1 MFNSFNKL
9 KRYKN
14 FNQVKEFESFSR
26 RAFAFIA
33 LAALSTLLF
42 NHQTLAQRQYMPA
55 DSPGVNSR
63 RASSNYQKGLQAF
76 QIGDYVQAVNFMKLA
91 QNDDPSNKK
100 VCHMLALA
108 YAEAGDTYNAN
119 LWFGSAITLDYNY
132 VECRNNYAL
141 FMRKTGKTYDAEK
154 MFEETI
160 KINPKYPDAH
170 YHLGEMLR
178 DKGDLDNAIE
188 QFHDAIRCNP
198 NYFDAL
204 QDLGLAMY
212 QKYSSGL
219 CDISESLE
227 KLQEAERLIP
237 QNPMIHY
244 YLGNVYSGNSQF
256 DAAETE
262 YRKALQCDPKFAA
275 ANYEFARVRYYR
287 GDVDRCLLAMREA
300 EKITPVYAES
310 KKYPAIELDKLKMYK
325 ASCCEVKGLGIDAVD
340 TYKEAA
346 AMQLNVDRVNTLK
359 KITALERSLRA
370 GARRSKQ
377 PIFDMAEVQALVKK
391 GVFEI
396 EGGDYESAKK
406 TYGRILEIYPECYE
420 AVQHL
425 GEISEISG
433 DLNGALTKY
442 QQAQLL
448 RPQFGAAFFNLGV
461 ILEKM
466 GLASDA
472 GMMYQRFHEID
483 GKYPYDPR
491 HIVSIQQ
498 DNVRQ
503 RERELQFKK
512 RGY

>member
-1 MFNSFNKL
+1 MLS
-9 KRYKN
+9 
-14 FNQVKEFESFSR
+14 VVTV
-26 RAFAFIA
+26 
-33 LAALSTLLF
+33 STLFLSGSRG
-42 NHQTLAQRQYMPA
+42 LAQREYMNP
-55 DSPGVNSR
+55 DSPGVNTR
-63 RASSNYQKGLQAF
+63 RASSNYAKGMQCF
-76 QIGDYVQAVNFMKLA
+76 QIGEFGQAVNYLKLA
-91 QNDDPSNKK
+91 QNDDPGNKK

-132 VECRNNYAL
+132 VECRNNYGL
-141 FMRKTGKTYDAEK
+141 FMRKTGKTFDAEK

-178 DKGDLDNAIE
+178 DKGDLDSAIE
-188 QFHDAIRCNP
+188 QFNDAIRCNP

-227 KLQEAERLIP
+227 RLQEAEKLIP

-244 YLGNVYSGNSQF
+244 YLGNVYCGNSQF
-256 DAAETE
+256 DMAETE

-310 KKYPAIELDKLKMYK
+310 KKYPAIELDKLKYYK
-325 ASCCEVKGLGIDAVD
+325 ASCCEVKGLGIEAVD

-346 AMQLNVDRVNTLK
+346 AMQNSVDRINTLT
-359 KITALERSLRA
+359 KIKNLERTLRS
-370 GARRSKQ
+370 GARKKQ
-377 PIFDMAEVQALVKK
+377 PMYDMAEVQALVKR

-396 EGGDYESAKK
+396 EGGDYESAKR
-406 TYGRILEIYPECYE
+406 TFGRILEMDPERYE

-425 GEISEISG
+425 GELQEISG
-433 DLNGALTKY
+433 DLNGAMAKY

-448 RPQFGAAFFNLGV
+448 RPTFGAAFFNLGI

-472 GMMYQRFHEID
+472 GMMYQKFHELD
-483 GKYPYDPR
+483 GKYPWDPR
-491 HIVSIQQ
+491 HIVNIQQ

>member
-1 MFNSFNKL
+1 MFNQI
-9 KRYKN
+9 RR
-14 FNQVKEFESFSR
+14 FSSSKR
-26 RAFAFIA
+26 RAFVV
-33 LAALSTLLF
+33 AALTVFSALTF
-42 NHQTLAQRQYMPA
+42 TNQTFAQREYMNP
-55 DSPGVNSR
+55 DSPGVNR
-63 RASSNYQKGLQAF
+63 GRASSNYNKGLQAF
-76 QIGDYVQAVNFMKLA
+76 QIGDYVAAVNYMKLA

-108 YAEAGDTYNAN
+108 YAEAGDAYNAN
-119 LWFGSAITLDYNY
+119 LWFGSALTLDYNY
-132 VECRNNYAL
+132 VECRNNYGMFL
-141 FMRKTGKTYDAEK
+141 RKTGKTQDAEK
-154 MFEETI
+154 EFENCI
-160 KINPKYPDAH
+160 KTNPKYPDAH

-198 NYFDAL
+198 NYFDAY

-227 KLQEAERLIP
+227 RLQEAERLIP

-256 DAAETE
+256 DQAEAE
-262 YRKALQCDPKFAA
+262 YRKALQCDAKFAA

-310 KKYPAIELDKLKMYK
+310 KKYPAIELDKLKYYK
-325 ASCCEVKGLGIDAVD
+325 AACCEVKGLGIEAVD
-340 TYKEAA
+340 TFKEAA
-346 AMQLNVDRVNTLK
+346 AMQNSVDRVNTLK
-359 KITALERSLRA
+359 RIQALERSLRS
-370 GARRSKQ
+370 GARKKQ
-377 PIFDMAEVQALVKK
+377 PLFDMAEVQALVKK

-406 TYGRILEIYPECYE
+406 TFGRILEMYPECYE

-433 DLNGALTKY
+433 DLSGAMTKY

-448 RPQFGAAFFNLGV
+448 RPQFGAALFNLGV

-503 RERELQFKK
+503 REREIQLKK

>member
-1 MFNSFNKL
+1 MQNRS
-9 KRYKN
+9 KN
-14 FNQVKEFESFSR
+14 FSFLKS
-26 RAFAFIA
+26 
-33 LAALSTLLF
+33 LAVLLMFSTISLSGG
-42 NHQTLAQRQYMPA
+42 QTTAQHEYMNP
-55 DSPGVNSR
+55 DSPGVNR
-63 RASSNYQKGLQAF
+63 GRASANYQKGLQAF

-119 LWFGSAITLDYNY
+119 MWFGSALTLDYNY
-132 VECRNNYAL
+132 VECRNNYGL
-141 FMRKTGKTYDAEK
+141 FLRKTGKTYEAERA
-154 MFEETI
+154 FEECI
-160 KINPKYPDAH
+160 KSSPKYPDAH

-178 DKGDLDNAIE
+178 DKGDLDSAIE
-188 QFHDAIRCNP
+188 QFNDAIRCNP

-219 CDISESLE
+219 CDISESLQ

-237 QNPMIHY
+237 DNPMIHY
-244 YLGNVYSGNSQF
+244 YLGNVYCSNSQF
-256 DAAETE
+256 DAAEAE
-262 YRKALQCDPKFAA
+262 YRKALQCDAKFAA
-275 ANYEFARVRYYR
+275 ANYEFGRVRYYR

-300 EKITPVYAES
+300 EKVTPVYAES
-310 KKYPAIELDKLKMYK
+310 KKYPAVALDKLKCYK
-325 ASCCEVKGLGIDAVD
+325 AACCEVKGLGIEAVD
-340 TYKEAA
+340 TYKEAV
-346 AMQLNVDRVNTLK
+346 AMQNSVDRVETLA
-359 KITALERSLRA
+359 KIKSLEKALRS
-370 GARRSKQ
+370 GARKKVLY
-377 PIFDMAEVQALVKK
+377 DMAEVQALVKR

-396 EGGDYESAKK
+396 EGGNYEAAKK
-406 TYGRILEIYPECYE
+406 TYGRILEMYPECYE

-425 GEISEISG
+425 GELQEISG
-433 DLNGALTKY
+433 DLNGAIAKY
-442 QQAQLL
+442 QQAQAL
-448 RPQFGAAFFNLGV
+448 RPTFGAAYFNLGV

-472 GMMYQRFHEID
+472 GMMYQKFHEID

-498 DNVRQ
+498 DDVRKRA
-503 RERELQFKK
+503 REIEFKK

>member
-1 MFNSFNKL
+1 MELIIRPVMFKFKSSQK
-9 KRYKN
+9 
-14 FNQVKEFESFSR
+14 
-26 RAFAFIA
+26 RAFVVVA
-33 LAALSTLLF
+33 LTALSSLF
-42 NHQTLAQRQYMPA
+42 FSSSQTLAQREYMNP

-63 RASSNYQKGLQAF
+63 RASASYNKGMQAF
-76 QIGDYVQAVNFMKLA
+76 GIGDYVQAVNYLKLA

-108 YAEAGDTYNAN
+108 YAEAGDAYNAN
-119 LWFGSAITLDYNY
+119 LWFGSALTLDYNY
-132 VECRNNYAL
+132 VECRNNFGMFL
-141 FMRKTGKTYDAEK
+141 RKTGKPFDAEK
-154 MFEETI
+154 EFENCI
-160 KINPKYPDAH
+160 KTNPKYPDAH

-198 NYFDAL
+198 NYFDAY

-237 QNPMIHY
+237 GNPMIHY

-256 DAAETE
+256 DLAEAE
-262 YRKALQCDPKFAA
+262 YRKALQCDAKFAA
-275 ANYEFARVRYYR
+275 ADYEFARVRYYR

-310 KKYPAIELDKLKMYK
+310 KKYPAIELDKLKLYK
-325 ASCCEVKGLGIDAVD
+325 AACCEVKGLGVEAVD

-346 AMQLNVDRVNTLK
+346 AMQLNVNRVATLK
-359 KITALERSLRA
+359 KITALEKSLRS

-396 EGGDYESAKK
+396 EGGDYESAKR
-406 TYGRILEIYPECYE
+406 TFGRILEMYPECYE

-433 DLNGALTKY
+433 DLNGAMTKY

-448 RPQFGAAFFNLGV
+448 RPEFGAAFFNLGV

-472 GMMYQRFHEID
+472 GMMYQRFHELD

-503 RERELQFKK
+503 REREIQLKK

>member
-1 MFNSFNKL
+1 MLNTENHGPKTTKAL
-9 KRYKN
+9 
-14 FNQVKEFESFSR
+14 QR
-26 RAFAFIA
+26 RGAFIA
-33 LAALSTLLF
+33 VLLCLAALFGTGLKST
-42 NHQTLAQRQYMPA
+42 AQREYMNPDA
-55 DSPGVNSR
+55 PGVNR
-63 RASSNYQKGLQAF
+63 GRASSNYTKGAQCF
-76 QIGDYVQAVNFMKLA
+76 QNGDYVQAVNYLKLA

-108 YAEAGDTYNAN
+108 FAEAGDTYNAN

-132 VECRNNYAL
+132 VECRNNYGL
-141 FMRKTGKTYDAEK
+141 FMRKTGKTFDAEK

-160 KINPKYPDAH
+160 KINPRYPDAH

-178 DKGDLDNAIE
+178 DKGDLDSAIE
-188 QFHDAIRCNP
+188 QFQDAIRCNP

-227 KLQEAERLIP
+227 KLQQAEKLIP
-237 QNPMIHY
+237 DNPMIHY
-244 YLGNVYSGNSQF
+244 YLGNVYCGNSQF
-256 DAAETE
+256 DLAEAE
-262 YRKALQCDPKFAA
+262 YRKALQCDARFAA

-300 EKITPVYAES
+300 EKITPVYADS
-310 KKYPAIELDKLKMYK
+310 KKYPGIQLDKLKFYK
-325 ASCCEVKGLGIDAVD
+325 AACCEVKGLGIEAVD
-340 TYKEAA
+340 TFKEAA
-346 AMQLNVDRVNTLK
+346 AMQQPVDRANTLRR
-359 KITALERSLRA
+359 ITALEKSLRS
-370 GARRSKQ
+370 GARRKQ
-377 PIFDMAEVQALVKK
+377 PMYDMAEVQALVKK

-406 TYGRILEIYPECYE
+406 TFGRILETYPECYE

-433 DLNGALTKY
+433 DLNGALAKY

-448 RPQFGAAFFNLGV
+448 RPQFGAALFNLGV
-461 ILEKM
+461 MLEKM
-466 GLASDA
+466 GLATDA

-491 HIVSIQQ
+491 HIVNIQQ
-498 DNVRQ
+498 DDVR
-503 RERELQFKK
+503 RRARELEFKK

>member
-1 MFNSFNKL
+1 MISVVRMHKGSKNNSVL
-9 KRYKN
+9 KT
-14 FNQVKEFESFSR
+14 
-26 RAFAFIA
+26 FAA
-33 LAALSTLLF
+33 LLVLSTLASSG
-42 NHQTLAQRQYMPA
+42 NHAIAQREYMNP
-55 DSPGVNSR
+55 DSPGVNR
-63 RASSNYQKGLQAF
+63 GRASMNYIKGQQAF
-76 QIGDYVQAVNFMKLA
+76 QLGDYVQAVNFLKLA

-119 LWFGSAITLDYNY
+119 LWFGSALTLDYNY
-132 VECRNNYAL
+132 VECRNNYGL
-141 FMRKTGKTYDAEK
+141 FLRKTGKTFDAERA
-154 MFEETI
+154 FEECI
-160 KINPKYPDAH
+160 KTNPKYPDAH

-178 DKGDLDNAIE
+178 DKGDLDSAIE
-188 QFHDAIRCNP
+188 QFNDAIRCNP

-244 YLGNVYSGNSQF
+244 YLGNVYCANSQF
-256 DAAETE
+256 DAAEAE
-262 YRKALQCDPKFAA
+262 YRKALQCDPKFTA

-287 GDVDRCLLAMREA
+287 GDVDRCILAMREA

-310 KKYPAIELDKLKMYK
+310 KKYPAIPLDKLKFYK
-325 ASCCEVKGLGIDAVD
+325 AACFEVKGLGIDAVD

-346 AMQLNVDRVNTLK
+346 AMQNSVDRVLTLTKIKNLEKFLRSSARK
-359 KITALERSLRA
+359 KEPL
-370 GARRSKQ
+370 
-377 PIFDMAEVQALVKK
+377 FDMAEVQALVKK

-396 EGGDYESAKK
+396 EKGDYESAKRSFS
-406 TYGRILEIYPECYE
+406 RILEMYPECYE

-425 GEISEISG
+425 GELCEISG
-433 DLNGALTKY
+433 DLNGAMAKY
-442 QQAQLL
+442 QQAQAL
-448 RPQFGAAFFNLGV
+448 RPTFGAAYFNLGV

-472 GMMYQRFHEID
+472 GMMYQKFHELD

-503 RERELQFKK
+503 RAREMEFKK